1 MDHLYIVSYDVRNPR
16 RWKRLFQT
24 MHGFGDWLQ
33 LSVFQCRLDK
43 IRKLRLEASI
53 REIVNS
59 REDHVLI
66 MDLGP
71 ADSVTPKVSSIG
83 KVFDP
88 VKKESTIV

>member
-33 LSVFQCRLDK
+33 FSVFQCRLDK

-83 KVFDP
+83 KAFDP

>member
-83 KVFDP
+83 KAFDP